1 MEEIIRQ
8 LIHNFD
14 FALMLV
20 INIIT
25 YGLIKLLDEIN
36 KEKIVTTWQKRI
48 IFVLS
53 AITMGI
59 IYYFITDIKP
69 SIIVNSIIIAPVA
82 WSWIAKPIAS
92 KFGIDYKKKIKVDY
106 DGERNPS

>member
-1 MEEIIRQ
+1 MEEIINQ

-20 INIIT
+20 INIVT
-25 YGLIKLLDEIN
+25 YSLIKILDEIN

-59 IYYFITDIKP
+59 VYYFITDIKP
-69 SIIVNSIIIAPVA
+69 SIIINSIIIAPVA
-82 WSWIAKPIAS
+82 WSWLAKPIAA

-106 DGERNPS
+106 DRERNPS

>member
-1 MEEIIRQ
+1 MEEIIHQ

-20 INIIT
+20 INIVT

-59 IYYFITDIKP
+59 IYYFITDVKS
-69 SIIVNSIIIAPVA
+69 SIIINSIIIAPVA
-82 WSWIAKPIAS
+82 WSWLAKPIVS

-106 DGERNPS
+106 DRERNPS